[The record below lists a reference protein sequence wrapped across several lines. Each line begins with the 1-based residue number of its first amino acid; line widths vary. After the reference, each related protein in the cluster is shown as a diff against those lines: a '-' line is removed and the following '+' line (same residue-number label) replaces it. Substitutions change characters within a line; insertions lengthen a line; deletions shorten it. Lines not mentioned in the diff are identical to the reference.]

1 MSVLYRRHRFL
12 GSIKHFWIAVRVWQT
27 NLVLEDLARQKTD
40 EDVTKV
46 RALVR
51 SDQRLIARM
60 IGSELNLNDQTVHDI
75 LTEETGM
82 RIICAM
88 LVPKN
93 LTKEQKEK
101 PMNMCLELLERIEND
116 ETFSNMS

>member
-1 MSVLYRRHRFL
+1 
-12 GSIKHFWIAVRVWQT
+12 
-27 NLVLEDLARQKTD
+27 
-40 EDVTKV
+40 
-46 RALVR
+46 
-51 SDQRLIARM
+51 M